1 MRWSVGPTPEPEPEP
16 SDSLNEPVPR
26 LNKQVFH
33 PDRLP
38 QACAKANREVAQQI
52 FDRAQKMEQ

>member
-1 MRWSVGPTPEPEPEP
+1 MMIGTACVVTDG
-16 SDSLNEPVPR
+16 LNPCRVFVTH
-26 LNKQVFH
+26 NQVFH

-38 QACAKANREVAQQI
+38 QACATANREVAQQI